1 MKQRNK
7 VDEFEKK
14 GKTMR
19 KMTIVAVALVAALS
33 ARATGFDE
41 LTLRTNDWF
50 DVSMTD
56 VAVGT
61 DINQGDTTGTTPGDG
76 SWTAVPENGTATNAT
91 DNTFNFIALSSDL
104 DDQLTFTPAPFA
116 VTSGYETVVATI
128 KADAGD
134 ELPDFSSDTP
144 QAAFTVIV
152 TNSML
157 QAYGMTLDGW
167 TNVSYTAAST
177 AYSNLSALTN
187 AWFTLYMDFANGEG
201 LTRYVRYSV
210 QPQGQSAAT
219 ILTDEAGASWFPTHY
234 SPTINTISFGGVG
247 KVQTFSGDELTGVVT
262 FGDVTISYFANY
274 ASATTVVAHVEGTVT
289 AGTTFSMNLG
299 GDNYTGEYN
308 NNTVTFYNV
317 GSGLQIGD
325 LLSYAISASAGNG
338 TITNGTKSVSGSVV
352 GDPTDN
358 WIWENESH
366 NGTTTGS
373 GDWSTNSVKIAE
385 GLTYTD
391 DAAALNNH
399 LFTPTNA
406 VSDAI
411 VTVESQVCFGDVA
424 DTSVEAGNDSYAAI
438 RLADDSGKTFQIWA
452 KETNEAQPSW
462 ISVSNGNAV
471 DPTITTTVK
480 SEFDFVKGTC
490 KFYADGTVLTNASGT
505 ASFNLANGVRTMKA
519 INFNGVGTL
528 TQLRGSYVAAGYSE
542 EVGTGTNVTV
552 SSKWVADNLSNKT
565 VKEARDLLAPNSTT
579 KTSHGN
585 SKYNYFECYALGID
599 PNVETEAPIIT
610 ATPDGAGKF
619 GMKLEGI
626 NVPEG
631 VTLTVTLQGS
641 SNPSSGFSDLG
652 KEKMTAV
659 GSSEGTTTSGSITFD
674 PANDMDGNVKYL
686 KMDVSIGASE

>member
-1 MKQRNK
+1 
-7 VDEFEKK
+7 
-14 GKTMR
+14 MR
-19 KMTIVAVALVAALS
+19 TITITAVALVAALS
-33 ARATGFDE
+33 ARATGFDG
-41 LTLRTNDWF
+41 LTLQTNEWF
-50 DVSMTD
+50 AVSMAD
-56 VAVGT
+56 VNVGT
-61 DINQGDTTGTTPGDG
+61 KIADSVGIPSGKG
-76 SWTAVPENGTATNAT
+76 SWTAVPSGGTATNAVENET
-91 DNTFNFIALSSDL
+91 RFIALSSDFNE
-104 DDQLTFTPAPFA
+104 QLTFTPAPFA
-116 VTSGYETVVATI
+116 VTSGYETVVARI

-134 ELPDFSSDTP
+134 ELPDLNGNP

-152 TNSML
+152 TNGTL
-157 QAYGMTLDGW
+157 QAFGLTDAGW
-167 TNVSYTAAST
+167 KNLSYTASST
-177 AYSNLSALTN
+177 SYDDLGKLTN
-187 AWFTLYMDFANGEG
+187 GWFTLYMDFANDKNAEN
-201 LTRYVRYSV
+201 RYVRYSV

-219 ILTDEAGASWFPTHY
+219 ILTDEAGASWFPTTY

-247 KVQTFSGDELTGVVT
+247 KVRTFSGDELTVPIT
-262 FGDVTISYFANY
+262 FSDVEITYLASY
-274 ASATTVVAHVEGTVT
+274 ASATTVVATVSGTV
-289 AGTTFSMNLG
+289 AADTTFSINFG
-299 GDNYTGEYN
+299 GNNYSGTYDSTDNK
-308 NNTVTFYNV
+308 VTFYNV
-317 GSGLQIGD
+317 GSNLTVGD
-325 LLSYAISASAGNG
+325 TKTYIISSAGTYTAYSSDSQTALVG
-338 TITNGTKSVSGSVV
+338 TETGG
-352 GDPTDN
+352 
-358 WIWENESH
+358 WILENSTH
-366 NGTTTGS
+366 NGTATGS
-373 GDWSTNSVKIAE
+373 GDWSTNSVKIVD

-391 DAAALNNH
+391 NAAALNNH

-438 RLADDSGKTFQIWA
+438 RLADDSGTTFQIWA
-452 KETNEAQPSW
+452 KTNETVAADW
-462 ISVSNGNAV
+462 INVSNGDDV
-471 DPTITTTVK
+471 DPATPCTVT
-480 SEFDFVKGTC
+480 SIFDFVNGTC
-490 KFYADGTVLTNASGT
+490 KFLVGGKALQTTSPSTNI
-505 ASFNLANGVRTMKA
+505 FLLAKGVHTMKA

-528 TQLRGSYVAAGYSE
+528 TQLSGSYVAAGYSE

-565 VKEARDLLAPNSTT
+565 VEEARDLLAPNSTT